1 MEHVGKDS
9 YSYEPTMELWVLL
22 LLLSQPRHFPDYL
35 TAEQKKESLTPAS
48 WLGKRLLFF
57 MGDSL
62 SEWKSRNRKWMV
74 QHLMVVFFCCF
85 CLLDLLDDQPNLNTN
100 NKSRPKFF
108 ENWSMSWSLCWLLL
122 VIKRS
127 NGHVICCE
135 FSWWATSCQVSRFC
149 PISSLFC
156 PISSFAPGSFKTC
169 SGWMKTTPQI

>member
-1 MEHVGKDS
+1 MWVRI
-9 YSYEPTMELWVLL
+9 PTSMNQPWNYGFCCCCWHNRGIFQITWPLSRRKNLL
-22 LLLSQPRHFPDYL
+22 HLHLDL
-35 TAEQKKESLTPAS
+35 ENG
-48 WLGKRLLFF
+48 WFF
-57 MGDSL
+57 MGDSV
-62 SEWKSRNRKWMV
+62 SEWESRNRKWMV
-74 QHLMVVFFCCF
+74 QHLMVVFFVVCVC
-85 CLLDLLDDQPNLNTN
+85 LLDDQPNLNKN
-100 NKSRPKFF
+100 NKTRPKFY
-108 ENWSMSWSLCWLLL
+108 ENWSMSWSLYWLLL